1 MGSRV
6 LPETEGGVGEVWGAV
21 KVSDSQ
27 AAADVVH
34 GGQTGVPPLHDAP
47 LDGTLIGSVAESHQP
62 VVVIQ
67 TERGNNLETFYI
79 FLTLKHTDFFLFLL
93 KYILHI
99 LC

>member
-1 MGSRV
+1 MVDSRI

-21 KVSDSQ
+21 KIPDSQ

-34 GGQTGVPPLHDAP
+34 GGQTAVPPLHDTP

-67 TERGNNLETFYI
+67 TERGNNL
-79 FLTLKHTDFFLFLL
+79 
-93 KYILHI
+93 
-99 LC
+99 